1 MTKLTPMNAPMYDL
15 WYDAT
20 SVGADLVVE
29 TWISHGPRA
38 TDPSFDPQP
47 GDWVTAGDDDEPPC
61 RARVTRRSVN
71 LVWVRLELGLVA
83 TTGPGAAS
91 ERQ

>member
-1 MTKLTPMNAPMYDL
+1 MSVESFRCDL

-38 TDPSFDPQP
+38 ADSTFNPSP
-47 GDWVTAGDDDEPPC
+47 GDWLVVGDDEEPPC
-61 RARVTRRSVN
+61 RARVTRRDGN
-71 LVWVRLELGLVA
+71 RVWTQLELGLLADVGSSTSTA
-83 TTGPGAAS
+83 
-91 ERQ
+91 RQ

>member
-1 MTKLTPMNAPMYDL
+1 MNMETTGYDL

-38 TDPSFDPQP
+38 DDTTFDPRP
-47 GDWVTAGDDDEPPC
+47 GDWLLVGDDEEPAC
-61 RARVTRRSVN
+61 RARVIRRDGN
-71 LVWVRLELGLVA
+71 RVWTQLDLGHLANVGSS
-83 TTGPGAAS
+83 TSAA
-91 ERQ
+91 QH

>member
-1 MTKLTPMNAPMYDL
+1 MSSSGYDL

-38 TDPSFDPQP
+38 SDPSFDPQP
-47 GDWVTAGDDDEPPC
+47 GDWLLVGDDEEPPC
-61 RARVTRRSVN
+61 RRRVTRRSDN
-71 LVWVRLELGLVA
+71 RVRVQLELGAVSSA
-83 TTGPGAAS
+83 DRGAAS
-91 ERQ
+91 ERH

>member
-1 MTKLTPMNAPMYDL
+1 METDGYDL

-38 TDPSFDPQP
+38 SDTTFDPRP
-47 GDWVTAGDDDEPPC
+47 GDWLLVGDDEEPPC
-61 RARVTRRSVN
+61 RARVIRRDGN
-71 LVWVRLELGLVA
+71 RVWTQLDLGLLANVGSS
-83 TTGPGAAS
+83 TS
-91 ERQ
+91 EAQQ

>member
-1 MTKLTPMNAPMYDL
+1 MTEPVYDL

-38 TDPSFDPQP
+38 ADLSFDPQP
-47 GDWVTAGDDDEPPC
+47 GDWVFVGDDEEPPC
-61 RARVTRRSVN
+61 RARVTRRAAN
-71 LVWVRLELGLVA
+71 HVWVQLDLGLVA
-83 TTGPGAAS
+83 SSGTGVAA
-91 ERQ
+91 ERH

>member
-1 MTKLTPMNAPMYDL
+1 MIGVDGTRYDL

-38 TDPSFDPQP
+38 DDDGFEPQP
-47 GDWVTAGDDDEPPC
+47 GDWVTVGDDEEPPL
-61 RARVTRRSVN
+61 RARVIRRDGDRVSVQ
-71 LVWVRLELGLVA
+71 VDLGLLA
-83 TTGPGAAS
+83 TTSATGSA
-91 ERQ
+91 EQR